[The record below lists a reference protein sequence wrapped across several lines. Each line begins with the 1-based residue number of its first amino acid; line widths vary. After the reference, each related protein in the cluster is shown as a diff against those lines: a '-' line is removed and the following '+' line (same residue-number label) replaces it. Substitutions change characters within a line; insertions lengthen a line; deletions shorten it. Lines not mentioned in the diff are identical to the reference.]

1 MAILQVRDIDNNLY
15 ESLRARAKREKR
27 SVSQEVIKIIEEY
40 LAQPNTTTSNPT
52 EEFLKLEWK
61 SDNDENAEDM
71 VNEIRKNRNK
81 KSARFGN
88 MKNVFD

>member
-27 SVSQEVIKIIEEY
+27 SVSQEVIKIIEDY
-40 LAQPNTTTSNPT
+40 LAYPYSEKSNPT

-61 SDNDENAEDM
+61 FDSDETAEVM
-71 VNEIRKNRNK
+71 IKEIRKSRNK
-81 KSARFGN
+81 KNKRFRN
-88 MKNVFD
+88 LKNVFD